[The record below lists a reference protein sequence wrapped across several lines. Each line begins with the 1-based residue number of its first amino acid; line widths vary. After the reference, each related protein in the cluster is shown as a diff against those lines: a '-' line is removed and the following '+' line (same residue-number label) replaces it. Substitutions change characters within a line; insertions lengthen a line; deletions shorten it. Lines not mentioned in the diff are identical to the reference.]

1 MALLDEYTADL
12 RQLQDVDFHTYVE
25 NKLVR
30 RTVERT
36 LHLAVEACLD
46 IGQHIIAQEGFR
58 RPTDNQD
65 VFVVLAEEG
74 IVSDELLPSLIAMA
88 RFQNLIVH
96 DYARID
102 NAIVFG
108 ILKRRL
114 DDLDAYARAIVK
126 YLGLLA

>member
-1 MALLDEYTADL
+1 LTLLDEYTTDL
-12 RQLQDVDFHTYVE
+12 RQLQGVDFKTYVE

-58 RPTDNQD
+58 RPADNQD
-65 VFVVLAEEG
+65 VFTVLAEER
-74 IVSDELLPSLIAMA
+74 IVSGELLPSLIAMA
-88 RFQNLIVH
+88 KFRNLIVH

-114 DDLDAYARAIVK
+114 SDFDAYARAIVN
-126 YLGLLA
+126 YLKS